1 MPCVRVSVEDLTE
14 ERLDTGFYSPE
25 FFHSKN
31 ILDASGLK
39 YFPLGNVCEPWQFG
53 AYALCNEIEWSS
65 KDFGIPY
72 LKAENLGSP
81 LLEIEGL
88 RYVTKNTHTLLA
100 KSQLKSGDIIVATSG
115 TIGPCAILPKSI
127 PYANSNQDT
136 IKFNPSPAGFDNY
149 FVGAWFTSKYL
160 QAFLRKE
167 GGGAVQQ
174 HVYLFNFRRI
184 PLLEIASP
192 AQIYIGN
199 KVRQAEWLRAQ
210 AQKLEEEVFSF
221 HNALIPSQS
230 GFNYARKSRMT
241 PVAILSDRLDA
252 HFYPAV
258 VEDYMKSF
266 NLEVHKLADL
276 SELVTNGNTMGPSE
290 DAANAIGQITVAN
303 LSSTFLKGEPRLVS
317 APSKR
322 EKFTKTHDILFC
334 NAAHN
339 KSYIGRQIT
348 YCHSED
354 DFLPSTE
361 VMLIRL
367 DRDKVPASYV
377 RCYLLTKIG
386 FIQIQS
392 TIRGITAHSYPED
405 VRILRIPVPTLTGKE
420 KTDWFK
426 QDDKMDLA
434 GGCFTHSTRLTTAAK
449 LLVEALIDG
458 HLTESD
464 LIAAQKSLEAGDRT
478 ADREI
483 LSRLTRKGINVA
495 GEPSLFPDLDKL
507 YEALDTLETPEDEA

>member
-1 MPCVRVSVEDLTE
+1 VKSD
-14 ERLDTGFYSPE
+14 SH
-25 FFHSKN
+25 FFS
-31 ILDASGLK
+31 
-39 YFPLGNVCEPWQFG
+39 
-53 AYALCNEIEWSS
+53 
-65 KDFGIPY
+65 
-72 LKAENLGSP
+72 
-81 LLEIEGL
+81 
-88 RYVTKNTHTLLA
+88 
-100 KSQLKSGDIIVATSG
+100 
-115 TIGPCAILPKSI
+115 
-127 PYANSNQDT
+127 
-136 IKFNPSPAGFDNY
+136 
-149 FVGAWFTSKYL
+149 
-160 QAFLRKE
+160 AFLNSEYGQRSLDREKTISAQPTVNME
-167 GGGAVQQ
+167 RIR
-174 HVYLFNFRRI
+174 YLTI
-184 PLLEIASP
+184 TEPAPL
-192 AQIYIGN
+192 AQTYVGD